1 MPAPL
6 DLLMAAALRRAAVPY
21 WVVVHDADAHPGDG
35 FPLQMRL
42 QRRLVRG
49 AAGVVALSAHVAQ
62 RLRGQGLAGA
72 GTRRRLVQASLPP
85 ALPLPG
91 EVAMPPPGA
100 HGGPLRL
107 LSFGRLL
114 PYKGLDLLAE
124 ALRRIGPRP
133 DLQVRVVGRGP
144 ESPPLEALRALPGV
158 VVENRWVAEEEVPV
172 LLGWA
177 DALVLSHREAS
188 QSGVAVG
195 ALAAGRRLVA
205 TRVGGLEEQVGDD
218 PLALLCDPTAESI
231 AGALQHLLA
240 APTRPPAVP
249 RTPERAWSTLAAQ
262 IVSALHE

>member
-1 MPAPL
+1 
-6 DLLMAAALRRAAVPY
+6 
-21 WVVVHDADAHPGDG
+21 
-35 FPLQMRL
+35 
-42 QRRLVRG
+42 
-49 AAGVVALSAHVAQ
+49 
-62 RLRGQGLAGA
+62 
-72 GTRRRLVQASLPP
+72 
-85 ALPLPG
+85 
-91 EVAMPPPGA
+91 MPPPGA